1 MRSFVNIAIV
11 FAAMTAAA
19 FDSEAWLLKRGRMS
33 AAARKLK
40 ALYKDCA
47 AKATQPA
54 ENVAVPVESHPDG
67 SVKSSVFAKKA
78 QFFLESGLVWGEDV
92 LVRELKDDGT
102 EVAQIRAENCIIDR
116 NAKAG
121 WAQGRVKAVYDGT
134 VLEGE
139 GVYLNFKQ
147 EFVIIT
153 DKAKIVSKGFDVSGR
168 GAKAKGKSGSVGKE
182 TTSLTSKRADYDRA
196 EGVVMF
202 EDGVF
207 LDNPEYKFAAERL
220 FAFLQG
226 TNELKRVVAIGS
238 VAVTNG
244 SNCGA
249 CDRAVYN
256 RAKGRVTMYAKT
268 DGEPARLEELGKK
281 GVKNRLEGD
290 KISFWMDSEQVE
302 VENSSI
308 TVDSGGKFKL

>member
-11 FAAMTAAA
+11 FAALTAAA
-19 FDSEAWLLKRGRMS
+19 FDSDAWLFKRRQLTADAM
-33 AAARKLK
+33 KLK
-40 ALYKDCA
+40 AHYEECA
-47 AKATQPA
+47 AKATEPA
-54 ENVAVPVESHPDG
+54 ENVAVPIENHPNG

-78 QFFLESGLVWGEDV
+78 QFFLESGLVWGENV

-102 EVAQIRAENCIIDR
+102 VVAQISAENCVVDR

-121 WAQGRVKAVYDGT
+121 WAQGRVKALYDGT
-134 VLEGE
+134 ILEGE
-139 GVYLNFKQ
+139 GVYLNFKK

-153 DKAKIVSKGFDVSGR
+153 DKAKIVSKEFDVSGR
-168 GAKAKGKSGSVGKE
+168 GRGAKGKRGKE
-182 TTSLTSKRADYDRA
+182 TTSLISRRADYDRS

-207 LDNPEYKFAAERL
+207 LDNPEYKFAAEQL

-226 TNELKRVVAIGS
+226 TNELKRVVAIGG

-256 RAKGRVTMYAKT
+256 RAKGRVTMYGRSG
-268 DGEPARLEELGKK
+268 GEPARLEELGKK

-290 KISFWMDSEQVE
+290 KISFWMNSEQVE
-302 VENSSI
+302 VENSRI
-308 TVDSGGKFKL
+308 TVDSGGKLKL

>member
-11 FAAMTAAA
+11 FAALTAAA
-19 FDSEAWLLKRGRMS
+19 FDSDAWLFKRRQLTADAM
-33 AAARKLK
+33 KLK
-40 ALYKDCA
+40 AHYEECA
-47 AKATQPA
+47 AKATEPA
-54 ENVAVPVESHPDG
+54 ENVAVPIENHPNG

-78 QFFLESGLVWGEDV
+78 QFFLESGLVWGENV

-102 EVAQIRAENCIIDR
+102 VVAQISAENCVVDR

-121 WAQGRVKAVYDGT
+121 WAQGRVKALYDGT

-139 GVYLNFKQ
+139 GVYLNFKK

-153 DKAKIVSKGFDVSGR
+153 DKAKIVSKEFDVSGR
-168 GAKAKGKSGSVGKE
+168 GRGAKGKRGKE
-182 TTSLTSKRADYDRA
+182 TTSLISRRADYDRS

-207 LDNPEYKFAAERL
+207 LDNPEYKFAAEQL

-238 VAVTNG
+238 GAVTNG

-256 RAKGRVTMYAKT
+256 RAKGRVTMYGRSG
-268 DGEPARLEELGKK
+268 GEPARLEELGKK

-290 KISFWMDSEQVE
+290 KISFWMNSEQVE
-302 VENSSI
+302 VENSRI
-308 TVDSGGKFKL
+308 TVDSGGKLKL

>member
-11 FAAMTAAA
+11 FAALTAAA
-19 FDSEAWLLKRGRMS
+19 FDSDAWLFKRRQLTADAM
-33 AAARKLK
+33 KLK
-40 ALYKDCA
+40 AHYEECA
-47 AKATQPA
+47 AKATEPA
-54 ENVAVPVESHPDG
+54 ENVAVPIENHPNG

-78 QFFLESGLVWGEDV
+78 QFFLESGLVWGENV

-102 EVAQIRAENCIIDR
+102 VVAQISAENCVVDR

-121 WAQGRVKAVYDGT
+121 WAQGRVKALYDGT

-139 GVYLNFKQ
+139 GVYLNFKK

-153 DKAKIVSKGFDVSGR
+153 DKAKIVSKEFDVSGR
-168 GAKAKGKSGSVGKE
+168 GRGAKGKRGKE
-182 TTSLTSKRADYDRA
+182 TTSLISRRADYDRS

-207 LDNPEYKFAAERL
+207 LDNPEYKFAAEQL

-290 KISFWMDSEQVE
+290 KISFWMNSEQVE
-302 VENSSI
+302 VENSRI
-308 TVDSGGKFKL
+308 TVDSGGKLKL

>member
-11 FAAMTAAA
+11 FAALTAAA
-19 FDSEAWLLKRGRMS
+19 FDSDAWLFKRRQLTADAM
-33 AAARKLK
+33 KLK
-40 ALYKDCA
+40 AHYEECA
-47 AKATQPA
+47 AKATEPA
-54 ENVAVPVESHPDG
+54 ENVAVPIENHPNG

-78 QFFLESGLVWGEDV
+78 QFFLESGLVWGENV

-102 EVAQIRAENCIIDR
+102 VVAQISAENCVVDR

-121 WAQGRVKAVYDGT
+121 WAQGRVKALYDGT
-134 VLEGE
+134 ILEGE
-139 GVYLNFKQ
+139 GVYLNFKK

-153 DKAKIVSKGFDVSGR
+153 DKAKIVSKEFDVSGR
-168 GAKAKGKSGSVGKE
+168 GRGAKGKRGKE
-182 TTSLTSKRADYDRA
+182 TTSLISRRADYDRS

-207 LDNPEYKFAAERL
+207 LDNPEYKFAAEQL

-226 TNELKRVVAIGS
+226 TNELKRVVAIGG

-256 RAKGRVTMYAKT
+256 RAKGRVTMYGRSG
-268 DGEPARLEELGKK
+268 GEPARLEELGTK

-290 KISFWMDSEQVE
+290 KISFWMNSEQVE
-302 VENSSI
+302 VENSRI
-308 TVDSGGKFKL
+308 TVDSGGKLKL

>member
-1 MRSFVNIAIV
+1 MRSFVNIFFV
-11 FAAMTAAA
+11 FAAITAAA
-19 FDSEAWLLKRGRMS
+19 FDSDVWLFKRRQMT
-33 AAARKLK
+33 ADAMKLK
-40 ALYKDCA
+40 AFYEDCA
-47 AKATQPA
+47 AKASEPA
-54 ENVAVPVESHPDG
+54 ENVAVPIENHPNG

-78 QFFLESGLVWGEDV
+78 QFFLESGLVWGEGV
-92 LVRELKDDGT
+92 IVRELKDDGT
-102 EVAQIRAENCIIDR
+102 VVAQINAENCVVDR

-121 WAQGRVKAVYDGT
+121 WAQGRVKALYDGT

-139 GVYLNFKQ
+139 GVYLNFKK

-153 DKAKIVSKGFDVSGR
+153 DKAKIVSKEFDVSGR
-168 GAKAKGKSGSVGKE
+168 GRDAKGKRGKE
-182 TTSLTSKRADYDRA
+182 TTSLISRRADYDRS

-207 LDNPEYKFAAERL
+207 LDNPEYKFAAEQL

-226 TNELKRVVAIGS
+226 TNELKRVVAIGG

-256 RAKGRVTMYAKT
+256 RAKGRVTMYGRSG
-268 DGEPARLEELGKK
+268 GEPARLEELGKK

-290 KISFWMDSEQVE
+290 KISFWMNSEQVE
-302 VENSSI
+302 VENSRI
-308 TVDSGGKFKL
+308 TVDSGGKLKL